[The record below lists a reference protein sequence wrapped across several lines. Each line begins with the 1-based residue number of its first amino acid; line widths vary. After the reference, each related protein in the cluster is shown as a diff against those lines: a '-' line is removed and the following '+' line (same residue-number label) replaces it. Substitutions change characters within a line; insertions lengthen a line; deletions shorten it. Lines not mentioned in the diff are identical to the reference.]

1 MRSTKPFIGI
11 DLGGTNMQI
20 GVVSHDYKLLA
31 PAKRKTKADEGL
43 DAIVARIISG
53 IEEACERANIR
64 VLDLGGIGIGA
75 PGVVDPFRGVVIEAV
90 NLRWDNVPIADILA
104 KKLRIRT
111 WLDNDVNVAVYGEN
125 KLGAGKGSNQ
135 LLGIW
140 VGTGIGGGLILNGKL
155 HYGHFFSAGEIGHT
169 ILYPGQPRGNRTLE
183 NNCSRTAVVDR
194 LVRLI
199 RSNAKSKIIEDVGDD
214 LESIKSRSLGKHY
227 LAGDK
232 LVVEVV
238 DHTAEL
244 LGIAIANAVTL
255 LSLERVILGGGLTE
269 AIGKPFVDRVV
280 KSVKEHVF
288 PEICRKVEV
297 VASQLAD
304 NAGVFGAAMIA
315 MERAFEKKQ

>member
-20 GVVSHDYKLLA
+20 GVVSHDLKVLA
-31 PAKRKTKADEGL
+31 PAKRKTKAEEGPE
-43 DAIVARIISG
+43 AIFLRIISG
-53 IEEACERANIR
+53 IEEACERSGVR
-64 VLDLGGIGIGA
+64 LQDVGGIGIGA
-75 PGVVDPFRGVVIEAV
+75 PGVVDPFKGVVVEAV
-90 NLRWDNVPIADILA
+90 NLRWDNVPIADILT
-104 KKLRIRT
+104 KRLRVRT

-125 KLGAGKGSNQ
+125 KLGAGKGSLN
-135 LLGIW
+135 LLGAW

-169 ILYPGQPRGNRTLE
+169 ILFPGQPRGNRTLE
-183 NNCSRTAVVDR
+183 NNCSRTSVVDR
-194 LVRLI
+194 LIRLI
-199 RSNAKSKIIEDVGDD
+199 RSNAKSRIVEDVGDD

-227 LAGDK
+227 LAGDR
-232 LVVEVV
+232 LVVEVI

-255 LSLERVILGGGLTE
+255 LSLERVVLGGGLTE
-269 AIGKPFVDRVV
+269 AVGKPFVERVQ
-280 KSVKEHVF
+280 KSVRDHVF
-288 PEICRKVEV
+288 PELCRKVEV

-315 MERAFEKKQ
+315 MERSGEKR